1 MYDYCAAGWPIDA
14 RRFLDNDIVI
24 YPNPTKDILNI
35 ETRLDVEVE
44 LYNMIGSAIIISNI
58 KKIDLSDYPDGIY
71 NLIIKYDKIVINK
84 KIIKQWEY

>member
-1 MYDYCAAGWPIDA
+1 MYDYCGAGWPTNA

-35 ETRLDVEVE
+35 ETRLDIEVE
-44 LYNMIGSAIIISNI
+44 LYNMTGGAIVIGNI

-71 NLIIKYDKIVINK
+71 NLIIRYDKIVINK
-84 KIIKQWEY
+84 KIIKQ